1 VTALSTGVVLAPESF
16 ESAATPAETIGASSA
31 EAARAAARAAGAHAF
46 IAELPEGY
54 HTPIGAGGI
63 VLTPAQRLQLGVARL
78 MVQDPLALVIDNPT
92 AVLDPVDEAAVLPGL
107 EALLRG
113 REIAVTAASPGLRAA
128 IARSRGA
135 PGRAPGPA
143 PRPPADV
150 RLPALT
156 RLLDPS
162 EMMPLLSTMIDGACH
177 DLRVHSVRYKP
188 GDNVV
193 VQYDVLTPAGWSTA
207 VAYARAG
214 AGLERKRRRLPN
226 RKLARRA
233 AGRALAR
240 EPFGFLPEVGALVQW
255 LPLDLRLTIL
265 CDSADRLTGRLAKKG
280 IVADE
285 TSDHPELLRYWPRRR
300 AVLRFGPYV
309 LKVYRDPSDFDHA
322 RRGLRASMS
331 LTRVRTA
338 PYVGVLKAR
347 QTTVQGFL
355 EGWAPS
361 LWPASSE
368 LAGMLA
374 ADLHAD
380 VALELPATTSKRILS
395 KVAVRGAFVGQL
407 LPELRP
413 DVATLMSELA
423 VRRPRGGSP
432 VTSHGNFHAGQLL
445 DSPSGLT
452 LLDLDGIG
460 PAAPAYDLAS
470 FAAHIAFGRP
480 GDEPVTHSAVDSL
493 VAGYGSRPP
502 DLDWYLAACL
512 LRRAAVPFRFQDQR
526 WPEATTALV
535 RLARDALR

>member
-1 VTALSTGVVLAPESF
+1 VTAVSTGVVLAPESF

-63 VLTPAQRLQLGVARL
+63 VLTPAQRLRLGVARL
-78 MVQDPLALVIDNPT
+78 MVQDPPALMIDNPT
-92 AVLDPVDEAAVLPGL
+92 AVLDNVDEAAVLPGL

-113 REIAVTAASPGLRAA
+113 REVAVAAASPGLRAA

-135 PGRAPGPA
+135 PGPAPGPA

-156 RLLDPS
+156 RLLDAA
-162 EMMPLLSTMIDGACH
+162 EMTPLLSSMIDGACG
-177 DLRVHSVRYKP
+177 DVRVHSVRYKP

-214 AGLERKRRRLPN
+214 AGLERKRWRLPN

-233 AGRALAR
+233 AGRAPAR
-240 EPFGFLPEVGALVQW
+240 EPFGYLPEVGALVQW
-255 LPLDLRLTIL
+255 LPLDVRLTIL

-285 TSDHPELLRYWPRRR
+285 TGDAELLRYWPRRR

-309 LKVYRDPSDFDHA
+309 LKVYRDRSDFDHA
-322 RRGLRASMS
+322 RRGLRESMS

-374 ADLHAD
+374 ANLHAD

-395 KVAVRGAFVGQL
+395 KAAVRGAFVGQL

-413 DVATLMSELA
+413 HVATLMSELA

-445 DSPSGLT
+445 DSPSGLA

-470 FAAHIAFGRP
+470 FAAHVAFGRP
-480 GDEPVTHSAVDSL
+480 GDEPVIYSAVDSL

-512 LRRAAVPFRFQDQR
+512 LRRAAVLFRFQDQR
-526 WPEATTALV
+526 WPEATTELV
-535 RLARDALR
+535 RLARAALR